1 MCVRGELW
9 KSPHNV
15 FLGGRWRG
23 WTPKEGAPLWTSL
36 IRFMSLNDR
45 RGAEATSPLVARS
58 VQAGQ
63 RPVFCKRDFSPKPPS
78 SMTQRSR
85 RKPLLQ
91 KDGFCRRGF
100 RPEPPSSMRQGS
112 RRKTLP
118 YYHASRIDLAAL
130 VGPSVHAEPRRA
142 ADWYPN
148 LRSLEEKIPL
158 VIYKA
163 GFCLFIRQGSAQ
175 AEESQNHDHQ
185 SLRGR
190 KLSVQIS
197 FHCCWIS
204 RQEAGLSN
212 H

>member
-23 WTPKEGAPLWTSL
+23 WTPKEGVPLWTSL

-45 RGAEATSPLVARS
+45 RGAEATSPLVVRS

-118 YYHASRIDLAAL
+118 YRYASRIDLAL
-130 VGPSVHAEPRRA
+130 PSLGHRFTQSHGRLPTGIPVSDHWKGRA
-142 ADWYPN
+142 K
-148 LRSLEEKIPL
+148 LESPE
-158 VIYKA
+158 
-163 GFCLFIRQGSAQ
+163 RQ
-175 AEESQNHDHQ
+175 
-185 SLRGR
+185 R
-190 KLSVQIS
+190 
-197 FHCCWIS
+197 
-204 RQEAGLSN
+204 
-212 H
+212 

>member
-118 YYHASRIDLAAL
+118 YHHASRIDLAAL

-163 GFCLFIRQGSAQ
+163 GFCSSGREPKPRPPKPARKEAFRADFLSLLLDLSTRGRIVK
-175 AEESQNHDHQ
+175 
-185 SLRGR
+185 SLR
-190 KLSVQIS
+190 
-197 FHCCWIS
+197 H
-204 RQEAGLSN
+204 
-212 H
+212 